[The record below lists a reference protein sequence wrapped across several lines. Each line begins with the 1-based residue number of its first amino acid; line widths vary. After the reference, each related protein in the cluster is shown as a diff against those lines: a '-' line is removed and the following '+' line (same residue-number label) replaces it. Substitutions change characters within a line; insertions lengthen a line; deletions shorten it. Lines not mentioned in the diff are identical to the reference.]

1 MMSRIHALVIS
12 SLSGFWAA
20 IPDGQW
26 VHEVRRTYKMDDMTY
41 QFDSELEPVLAMLPD
56 QSAPSQSVAEVR
68 EQLAQYVAG
77 SSDIDISGVRVYAEM
92 IPGPDGAPEV
102 TLHII
107 APSVRK
113 STGAIYYIHGGG
125 FTVGFASMRDDI
137 NIPLARD
144 LGVVIISVDYR
155 LAPEHPFPAGLEDC
169 YAGLQWVADHA
180 EALGID
186 PANIAIQGDS
196 AGGGLCAGLALLTRD
211 RGGVTPVFQ
220 YLGVPEIDD
229 RLTTLS
235 MQRFTDTPMWTR
247 RAAEE
252 SWDAYLGD
260 GVRGTDGVSRYAAP
274 ARATELSGLPP
285 TYISVMQYDPLRDE
299 NLAYAQKLLDAG
311 VSVELHL
318 YPGTFHGSSLATY
331 AAITQRESRETFA
344 VFAKALGVNTEN

>member
-1 MMSRIHALVIS
+1 
-12 SLSGFWAA
+12 
-20 IPDGQW
+20 
-26 VHEVRRTYKMDDMTY
+26 MDVMTY
-41 QFDSELEPVLAMLPD
+41 NFDSELEPVLAMLPD
-56 QSAPSQSVAEVR
+56 QSAPSQSVAQVR
-68 EQLAQYVAG
+68 QQLAQYVA
-77 SSDIDISGVRVYAEM
+77 SASDIDASGVRVYDEL

-102 TLHII
+102 SLHII
-107 APSVRK
+107 VPDVRK

-125 FTVGFASMRDDI
+125 FTVGFASMRDDA

-144 LGVVIISVDYR
+144 LGVVVVSVEYR
-155 LAPEHPFPAGLEDC
+155 LAPEQPFPAGLEDC
-169 YAGLQWVADHA
+169 YTGLQWVADNA
-180 EALGID
+180 DELGID

-229 RLTTLS
+229 RLATLS

-247 RAAEE
+247 GAAEE
-252 SWDAYLGD
+252 SWDAYLGA
-260 GVRGTDGVSRYAAP
+260 GVRGSDGVSPYAAP
-274 ARATELSGLPP
+274 ARATDLSGLPP

-299 NLAYAQKLLDAG
+299 NIAYAQKLLDAG

-331 AAITQRESRETFA
+331 AAISQREVRETHA
-344 VFAKALGVNTEN
+344 VLAKALGVNSES